1 MIKMITLVTSHPLIA
16 HSIPA
21 AERSGELFT
30 YWPIMFQLVFLWDPI
45 MFCSGSLLTLSV
57 IR

>member
-21 AERSGELFT
+21 ERSGELFT
-30 YWPIMFQLVFLWDPI
+30 Y
-45 MFCSGSLLTLSV
+45 
-57 IR
+57 